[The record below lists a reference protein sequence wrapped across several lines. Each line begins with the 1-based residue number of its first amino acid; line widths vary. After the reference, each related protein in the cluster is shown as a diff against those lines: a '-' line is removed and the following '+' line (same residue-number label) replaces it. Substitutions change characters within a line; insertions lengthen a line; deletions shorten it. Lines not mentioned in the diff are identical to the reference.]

1 MSSNEL
7 TDVTLVSEDKK
18 EFKAHKVV
26 LSASSSVLKSII
38 KHSKLS
44 RPIIHLEGIQSPEIE
59 SILQFIY
66 LGESSFYK
74 ERMNKFLK
82 VAKNLEVKNIEIPEN
97 DQHDNVQKQIFGHE
111 SIPLK
116 VKRSYKKRPLEDR
129 YNVNCN
135 KCNYKASK
143 PSNLQIHMRSIHD
156 GVKYPCDQCNYK
168 ASQSGSLKLHI
179 KSIHE
184 GAKYYLCDQCKY
196 KTSEQGKLQKHI
208 KSKHKGAL

>member
-1 MSSNEL
+1 MSKEKYNLKWLPYTDQLREMLYKMMSSNEL

-44 RPIIHLEGIQSPEIE
+44 CPIIHLEGIQSPEIE

-82 VAKNLEVKNIEIPEN
+82 VAKNLEVKNIEIPEMTN
-97 DQHDNVQKQIFGHE
+97 MIMFKNRFLAM
-111 SIPLK
+111 SPFLLK
-116 VKRSYKKRPLEDR
+116 
-129 YNVNCN
+129 
-135 KCNYKASK
+135 
-143 PSNLQIHMRSIHD
+143 
-156 GVKYPCDQCNYK
+156 
-168 ASQSGSLKLHI
+168 
-179 KSIHE
+179 
-184 GAKYYLCDQCKY
+184 
-196 KTSEQGKLQKHI
+196 
-208 KSKHKGAL
+208 